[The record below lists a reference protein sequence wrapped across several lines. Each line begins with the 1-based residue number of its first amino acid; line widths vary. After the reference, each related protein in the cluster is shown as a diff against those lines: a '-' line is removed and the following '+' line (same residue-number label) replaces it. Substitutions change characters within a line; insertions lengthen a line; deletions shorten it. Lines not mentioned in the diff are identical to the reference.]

1 MRKTDAFRILAFVL
15 IWGGVAQAQA
25 TGYSSRRPP
34 VTKKLC
40 KGRLTS
46 YEESLCSFPPGS
58 ILSKDS

>member
-1 MRKTDAFRILAFVL
+1 MRKTDAFRILAFIL
-15 IWGGVAQAQA
+15 IWGGVAQAQ
-25 TGYSSRRPP
+25 TQETLQRPP
-34 VTKKLC
+34 ATKKLC